1 MSNVVKHKQRSHYSY
16 RNNNAA
22 VFSGFESRA
31 TRKNVQMPI
40 MPGFFSRIGDG
51 IKKIVHRTQD
61 K

>member
-1 MSNVVKHKQRSHYSY
+1 MSNKIKHKQRSHYSY

-22 VFSGFESRA
+22 VFTGFAQRA
-31 TRKNVQMPI
+31 TQKNVQMPI

>member
-1 MSNVVKHKQRSHYSY
+1 MSNAVKHKQRSHYSY
-16 RNNNAA
+16 RNNNAT

-40 MPGFFSRIGDG
+40 MPGFFSRIGGG